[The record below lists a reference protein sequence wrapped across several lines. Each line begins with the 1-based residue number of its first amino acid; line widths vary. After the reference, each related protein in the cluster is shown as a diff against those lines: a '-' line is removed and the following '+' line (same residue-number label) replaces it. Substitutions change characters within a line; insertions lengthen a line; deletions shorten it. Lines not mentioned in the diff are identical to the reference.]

1 MLQWLGTNH
10 RNRGLWLV
18 RIAMRIKA
26 VHNEYKEMR
35 WLEEI
40 TNIDEEGLGLMS
52 RTIYYV
58 GMFGGFA
65 LAAVVLTY
73 KPDTR

>member
-1 MLQWLGTNH
+1 MPSQCFKERLSPQEMT
-10 RNRGLWLV
+10 
-18 RIAMRIKA
+18 RIK
-26 VHNEYKEMR
+26 R
-35 WLEEI
+35 GRP
-40 TNIDEEGLGLMS
+40 GLTS

>member
-1 MLQWLGTNH
+1 M
-10 RNRGLWLV
+10 
-18 RIAMRIKA
+18 
-26 VHNEYKEMR
+26 
-35 WLEEI
+35 
-40 TNIDEEGLGLMS
+40 TNIDEEGLGLMG

>member
-1 MLQWLGTNH
+1 MPK
-10 RNRGLWLV
+10 
-18 RIAMRIKA
+18 I
-26 VHNEYKEMR
+26 NEER
-35 WLEEI
+35 Q
-40 TNIDEEGLGLMS
+40 GLMS

>member
-1 MLQWLGTNH
+1 MTS
-10 RNRGLWLV
+10 
-18 RIAMRIKA
+18 I
-26 VHNEYKEMR
+26 
-35 WLEEI
+35 EEA
-40 TNIDEEGLGLMS
+40 EQGLMS

>member
-1 MLQWLGTNH
+1 M
-10 RNRGLWLV
+10 
-18 RIAMRIKA
+18 
-26 VHNEYKEMR
+26 
-35 WLEEI
+35 
-40 TNIDEEGLGLMS
+40 TNIDEKGMALMS

>member
-1 MLQWLGTNH
+1 MLQWLGANH
-10 RNRGLWLV
+10 RTRGQWLV
-18 RIAMRIKA
+18 WSAVRIKTFIA
-26 VHNEYKEMR
+26 PRDGWSSLDMIRNKR
-35 WLEEI
+35 GRS
-40 TNIDEEGLGLMS
+40 GLTS